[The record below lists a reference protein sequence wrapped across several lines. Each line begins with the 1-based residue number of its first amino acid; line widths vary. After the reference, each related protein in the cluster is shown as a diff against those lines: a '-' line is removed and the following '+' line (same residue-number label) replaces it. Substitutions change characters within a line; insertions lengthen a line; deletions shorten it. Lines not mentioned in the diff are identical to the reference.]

1 MGQHINVNRKLRQID
16 RAQFWLYNFDF
27 STLLAGRQRGVC
39 ASMGSKMFA
48 VRSFRSLQFTFSQL
62 GGTQQCLR
70 SLSGSSNV
78 VQKNDDM
85 PLQMENPYKQ
95 PQKGCIL
102 CNITVDFKNVQLLS
116 QFISPH
122 TGRVYGRHITGLCGK
137 KQREIA
143 KAIKKAHSM
152 GFMSVTHKDPHFMKD
167 PNICDIRHLE

>member
-1 MGQHINVNRKLRQID
+1 MKKSLTV
-16 RAQFWLYNFDF
+16 
-27 STLLAGRQRGVC
+27 GVKFMEKVDSC
-39 ASMGSKMFA
+39 LSDDPFVVSRSRMFA

-137 KQREIA
+137 KQREIG

-152 GFMSVTHKDPHFMKD
+152 GFMSVTHKNPHFMKD